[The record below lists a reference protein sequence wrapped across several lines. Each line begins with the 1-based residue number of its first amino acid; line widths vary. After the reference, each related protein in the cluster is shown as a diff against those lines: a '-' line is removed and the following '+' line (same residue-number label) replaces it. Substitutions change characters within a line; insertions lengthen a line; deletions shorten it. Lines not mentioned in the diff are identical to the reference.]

1 MYVRVA
7 SLRNVTSEEF
17 SYCLRVYFN
26 ITLNTRKK
34 KYLEIT
40 ELSHVGNEATKRE
53 NSYFFSKIT
62 LIEYVQ
68 LRWTCSRKGTAE
80 LTLTEVL

>member
-26 ITLNTRKK
+26 ITLKLGK

-40 ELSHVGNEATKRE
+40 ELSHVENDATKRE

-68 LRWTCSRKGTAE
+68 LRWTCSRKGIAE